1 MRKIINCLVLLI
13 LFFGVCT
20 CSFANNSANLPQW
33 EKNMKENNAKL
44 RANLL
49 QQLETL
55 KQKELGFY
63 DTYVRNCT
71 PATLTTLGTA
81 KVSGMKDGMCEYSK
95 TVGSKMTMSCKIP
108 TEELSGFV
116 DESIK
121 MINAGK
127 ESAKFDEII
136 AKYCVE
142 Q

>member
-20 CSFANNSANLPQW
+20 CTFANNSANLPQW

-63 DTYVRNCT
+63 AVSYTHLTLPTKGFRNERWN
-71 PATLTTLGTA
+71 
-81 KVSGMKDGMCEYSK
+81 V
-95 TVGSKMTMSCKIP
+95 
-108 TEELSGFV
+108 
-116 DESIK
+116 
-121 MINAGK
+121 
-127 ESAKFDEII
+127 
-136 AKYCVE
+136 
-142 Q
+142 